1 MKTKN
6 TSAMRKLLASILC
19 VVMLV
24 CMMSVAI
31 GASATE
37 ANQKVMDAKNGVLQ
51 IQVWFVDPEA
61 AVNVYLHYGSG
72 FLINKNTVVTND
84 HVASG
89 FDDETYLAWT
99 HEVNEVYGLDRT
111 VEEVKS
117 LLQLRVIVYRD
128 VYVKATVRKAS
139 SEMDFAILTLEEDI
153 LNREILPLR
162 RSSSLKQTEPVYALG
177 FPGDLG
183 DIGAYE
189 TYDADDV
196 AVSSGNVNKI
206 GKMTFSTESHYFNDV
221 EFIEHS
227 AVLIGGN
234 SGGPLVDSN
243 GAVVGVN
250 AAGNDTRN
258 LAVSIDQIIATLD
271 ALGIEWDEY
280 SASSKP
286 VVNDKDDEE
295 EVEVTED
302 EEVEETKKPSK
313 TDKNKTDNKDED
325 EGEEETEGFFENT
338 TNIILVAVAGV
349 VLILVIVIIAVVSSG
364 KKKKA
369 QPVAA
374 AAAPRPM
381 TPPAGGFNQPGG
393 FAQQPGGF
401 AQQPGGFAQQPGG
414 FNQARP
420 VTPPVVTPPA
430 AQAAGETTV
439 LNQGAGET
447 TVLSKKVNGGTLIR
461 KKNGESVT
469 VSSETFV
476 IGRERK
482 SVNYCI
488 ADNSS
493 ISRSHAKLIVK
504 NGATYLVDMGAAN
517 GTYVNGVKAEPRHE
531 VLLKNGD
538 KITLADEDLEFRI

>member
-6 TSAMRKLLASILC
+6 TSTMRKLLASILC

-24 CMMSVAI
+24 CMMSIAI
-31 GASATE
+31 GASAAE
-37 ANQKVMDAKNGVLQ
+37 ANQKVMNAKNGVVQ
-51 IQVWFVDPEA
+51 IQEWFVDPEA
-61 AVNVYLHYGSG
+61 GVSQYLGYGSG
-72 FLINKNTVVTND
+72 FLINEETVITCE
-84 HVASG
+84 HVVSG
-89 FDDETYLAWT
+89 FTDGWYVEWT
-99 HEVNEVYGLDRT
+99 QMINNTYGLKRT

-117 LLQLRVIVYRD
+117 LLEHRVTVDRD
-128 VYVKATVRKAS
+128 VWVRGTIRKAS
-139 SEMDFAILTLEEDI
+139 AEMDFAILTLDEKI
-153 LNREILPLR
+153 YNREILPLR
-162 RSSSLKQTEPVYALG
+162 KSSTLKQTEAVYALG
-177 FPGDLG
+177 FPGDMD
-183 DIGAYE
+183 DIKVEHTYGADE
-189 TYDADDV
+189 V
-196 AVSSGNVNKI
+196 AISSGSVNQVAKITIDYLGINNV
-206 GKMTFSTESHYFNDV
+206 EH
-221 EFIEHS
+221 IEHS
-227 AVLIGGN
+227 ALITPGN
-234 SGGPLVDSN
+234 SGGPLVDAN

-250 AAGNDTRN
+250 AVCSDTRN
-258 LAVSIDQIIATLD
+258 LSVSIDQVIATLD

-280 SASSKP
+280 SSSYQP
-286 VVNDKDDEE
+286 VVSDKTNKTNKDNEEEAVETTEEE
-295 EVEVTED
+295 EVEATE
-302 EEVEETKKPSK
+302 KPSK
-313 TDKNKTDNKDED
+313 TDNNKTDDEEED
-325 EGEEETEGFFENT
+325 EGEEEAVGFFENT

-349 VLILVIVIIAVVSSG
+349 VLILVIVIIAVVSSN
-364 KKKKA
+364 KKKA

-374 AAAPRPM
+374 APASRPM

-393 FAQQPGGF
+393 FSQT
-401 AQQPGGFAQQPGG
+401 GG

-420 VTPPVVTPPA
+420 QTPAAPVATMHTPPV
-430 AQAAGETTV
+430 AQVAGETTV

-469 VSSETFV
+469 VSSEIFV